1 MTSFRLA
8 AGKSTAYKASGAC
21 DQRDMKNRNFN
32 EWGVALAV
40 IACSVVLFLALAFA
54 LSGTMISRP
63 DRVVKANFPDITGIS
78 IGSKVKF
85 AGANAGKVS
94 GIRVLTLEERAKDPN
109 PLNAVQITLALE
121 DNLSLP
127 SDTTVSVSA
136 DTLLSDKFVLL
147 SGGTASSPPLGPD
160 VVLQGIP
167 PTPFDQ
173 LARDIDGVIG
183 GLNGL
188 LGGNTKGDT
197 RDIFD
202 RLRALLSDTQGLIT
216 EAKPA
221 VDDIRQLTSD
231 AKQLISENKTQ
242 ISDSIVSLNKTATAF
257 EQLAKNGNDLIVNNE
272 NKLNGTI
279 ADLKVT
285 SENLKVTSTYTKM
298 LVRSLS
304 QKPSQLLWGNS
315 KPPTLPSE
323 QQILRSTKPIPAQ

>member
-1 MTSFRLA
+1 
-8 AGKSTAYKASGAC
+8 
-21 DQRDMKNRNFN
+21 MKNHNFS

-40 IACSVVLFLALAFA
+40 IACSIVLFLALAFA
-54 LSGTMISRP
+54 LSGTMLSRP

-78 IGSKVKF
+78 LGSKVKF

-94 GIRVLTLEERAKDPN
+94 AIRILTQEERAQDPN
-109 PLNAVQITLALE
+109 PLNTVQITLALD
-121 DNLSLP
+121 DNIPLP
-127 SDTTVSVSA
+127 SDTVASVSA

-147 SGGTASSPPLGPD
+147 SGGTASAPPLAQN
-160 VVLQGIP
+160 VVLQGIA
-167 PTPFDQ
+167 PTPFDK
-173 LARDIDGVIG
+173 LARDLDGVID
-183 GLNGL
+183 GLHGL
-188 LGGNTKGDT
+188 LGGDTKGDT

-202 RLRALLSDTQGLIT
+202 RLRALLTDTQGLIT

-221 VDDIRQLTSD
+221 VDDIRQLTSE
-231 AKQLISENKTQ
+231 AKELISENKAQ

-279 ADLKVT
+279 SDLKVT
-285 SENLKVTSTYTKM
+285 SENLKVTSTYTKI